1 MNKIAELHHLGFYF
15 LNSNS
20 IETIIRHNKKS
31 LSISQ
36 LGLRKEHYR
45 CGCWSLLHFYCTAYS
60 FLGKKA
66 LTKSN

>member
-45 CGCWSLLHFYCTAYS
+45 CGC
-60 FLGKKA
+60 
-66 LTKSN
+66 